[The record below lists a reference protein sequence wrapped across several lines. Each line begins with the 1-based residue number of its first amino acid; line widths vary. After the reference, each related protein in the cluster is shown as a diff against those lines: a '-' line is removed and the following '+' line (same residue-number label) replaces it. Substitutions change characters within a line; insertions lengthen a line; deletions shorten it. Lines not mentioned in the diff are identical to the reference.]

1 MEALA
6 AVICVVSL
14 ASRPRRRLL
23 SAAKTLSGGGGGF
36 GGAWWAKGSWQ
47 WEAAGVVMG
56 GSSLVTGS
64 GFWVSKISWAFCETA
79 TAPPAEFSTW
89 RVAGELVR
97 SEEHTSELQSL
108 RHGGLES

>member
-23 SAAKTLSGGGGGF
+23 SAAKTLS
-36 GGAWWAKGSWQ
+36 
-47 WEAAGVVMG
+47 AAGGVIG
-56 GSSLVTGS
+56 GSSVVTGS

-79 TAPPAEFSTW
+79 NEPPAEFSTW

-97 SEEHTSELQSL
+97 
-108 RHGGLES
+108 LETPLAAVRSTEIGRASGRGRG